1 METFNFDSDT
11 DEEMDDENNLSKE
24 VEMQSLNT
32 TNE

>member
-1 METFNFDSDT
+1 VETFNFDSDT